1 MTKKDRKP
9 GRARIAG
16 LSLTTT
22 MAAVALAMA
31 GGADS
36 AYAQSDPAPRP
47 PRSSEIDHSTDQWLA
62 LQRSNTATA
71 PVRPMLGAEAGLAY
85 KRYLESFNS
94 KIPDFYG
101 SSIGQAGGGGSQGGG
116 LPQN

>member
-1 MTKKDRKP
+1 MTKKDRKT

-16 LSLTTT
+16 LSLTTA
-22 MAAVALAMA
+22 MAALALTIA

-36 AYAQSDPAPRP
+36 AYAESDSAQQP
-47 PRSSEIDHSTDQWLA
+47 PRSSEIDHSTKEWLA
-62 LQRSNTATA
+62 LQRSNAEAA
-71 PVRPMLGAEAGLAY
+71 PARPMLGAEAGLAY

-94 KIPDFYG
+94 KIPDFFG
-101 SSIGQAGGGGSQGGG
+101 SSVRQAGAGGSQGGT